1 MVLNKTEKLLEKYDN
16 GETTLKEEQQLQ
28 AYFAQDEVAPHLES
42 YRVMFQYFNKTKQ
55 EHYTKDVPLI
65 PKAPDNYRDGTKT
78 YHLYRWISVA
88 AIAVLMLAVFTQF
101 DDKKTLDDLNSEEL
115 LAYNQTMEALN
126 LVSTTFNKGATSLN
140 ALTIA
145 GTQFE
150 KGAEQVNYISEF
162 STATNKI
169 FNNE

>member
-1 MVLNKTEKLLEKYDN
+1 MVMVLNSIEKLLEKYDN
-16 GETTLKEEQQLQ
+16 GETSLKEEKQLQ
-28 AYFAQDEVAPHLES
+28 AYFAQDEIAPHLES
-42 YRVMFQYFNKTKQ
+42 YKVMFQYFNKTKQ

-65 PKAPDNYRDGTKT
+65 PEVIGIKKYNV
-78 YHLYRWISVA
+78 YRWISVA
-88 AIAVLMLAVFTQF
+88 AVAVLMLAVFTQF
-101 DDKKTLDDLNSEEL
+101 DGKKTLDDLNSEEL

-126 LVSTTFNKGATSLN
+126 LVSSTFNKGATSLN

-150 KGAEQVNYISEF
+150 KGAEKVNYISEF